1 VRCHHEFRVAPSIS
15 FHLGRDY
22 ARIVKILIVEDNP
35 GVRRM
40 LRRVVEGLATEIH
53 ESEDGD
59 DAIKAY
65 AEQLPD
71 LVLMDIHMHR
81 MDGLTATR
89 QIRAFHPAARVLIVT
104 AYEDEELRSAAQ
116 DAGACGYVLKDKL
129 TDLPRLINAVMR

>member
-1 VRCHHEFRVAPSIS
+1 M
-15 FHLGRDY
+15 
-22 ARIVKILIVEDNP
+22 KILIVEDNP

-40 LRRVVEGLATEIH
+40 LRRVVERLATEIY
-53 ESEDGD
+53 ESENGD
-59 DAIKAY
+59 DSVRAY

-89 QIRAFHPAARVLIVT
+89 QIRRFYPAARVLIVT

-116 DAGACGYVLKDKL
+116 EAGACGYILKDKL
-129 TDLPRLINAVMR
+129 TELPRFINAVMR